1 MPSGAGRSK
10 GLITGNVFVV
20 DEDVDLLESFNV
32 GGKVNPDWRPPR
44 NGPKGSL
51 KGKPDTRSKVL
62 EDNTTT
68 DKKGDGAGRSPS
80 LFPRKP
86 SDDVTDLDTE
96 SATKK
101 PPVRLPFC
109 FTPPYRSFKTIHS
122 FHHEKRGNKSK
133 FVPPVPQVVS
143 AGPTAEAGVED
154 RKPVATTRV
163 AEVENRLPEKEQP
176 GTVTVVY
183 RDNELVVGSDGKRY
197 RLRKGAPGRMG
208 ASGPQVSGL
217 NVLLWCHPLTVYDG
231 GRSSTF
237 KKSVKNLHS
246 MV

>member
-1 MPSGAGRSK
+1 MPSGASRSK

-44 NGPKGSL
+44 NGPKGSV

-62 EDNTTT
+62 EDNITT
-68 DKKGDGAGRSPS
+68 DKKADGAGRSPS

-86 SDDVTDLDTE
+86 SDNVIDLDIE

-101 PPVRLPFC
+101 PPVRFTFY
-109 FTPPYRSFKTIHS
+109 FTPPYQSFKSIHS
-122 FHHEKRGNKSK
+122 FHHVKRGNKSK

-143 AGPTAEAGVED
+143 AGPTVEAGVED
-154 RKPVATTRV
+154 RKPVTTTGI
-163 AEVENRLPEKEQP
+163 AEVDNQLPEKEQP
-176 GTVTVVY
+176 GTVTVIY

-197 RLRKGAPGRMG
+197 RLRKGPPGRMG

-217 NVLLWCHPLTVYDG
+217 NVLLWCHPLTVYDDG
-231 GRSSTF
+231 WSSTF
-237 KKSVKNLHS
+237 KK
-246 MV
+246 MC